1 MHPMENSGSK
11 ARSRANRTPTNRR
24 EVEPDPVVSEIAALL
39 PPDALTELDRW
50 GREAGKIVRKHPVA
64 SLLVAAG
71 AGFLLGRL
79 FR

>member
-1 MHPMENSGSK
+1 M
-11 ARSRANRTPTNRR
+11 
-24 EVEPDPVVSEIAALL
+24 EPDPVVSEIAALL